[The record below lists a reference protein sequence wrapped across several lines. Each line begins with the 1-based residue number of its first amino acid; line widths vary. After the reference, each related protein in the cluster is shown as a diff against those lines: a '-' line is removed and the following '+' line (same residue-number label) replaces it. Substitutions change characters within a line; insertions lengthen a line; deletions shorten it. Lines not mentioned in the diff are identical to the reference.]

1 MIALSRTRRALAAL
15 TKNNSATLV
24 LLWTALVAASLFW
37 NTRVLH
43 DNTLERARVEARALH
58 ELNLMYRQWSAGHGG
73 VYVPVTDTLKPN
85 PYLRVPDRD
94 VTTTGGKRLTL
105 VNPAWLTRQ
114 VFELLDR
121 QSSLNV
127 VSHITSLKYLN
138 PVNRPDPWEEKGLMA
153 FEQGLTEVT
162 DATTIGGQPY
172 MRLLS
177 PFKTERPCLKCH
189 AHQGY
194 KAGDIRGGIS
204 IAVPLKP
211 YLDIERKE
219 KRSLLLAHAFFWVIG
234 GGGIALY
241 AGNARKQRDIL
252 AGQEARYRL
261 LFDSNPHPLWVYDLE
276 TLRFLMVNDAAVRR
290 YGYSREEFLSMT
302 IADIRPPEDV
312 PGLVRNVVR
321 VVDGIDYAGTWRHRK
336 KDGSLIFV
344 EIISHVLDFAGRRAE
359 LVLAHDVTDRMRL
372 EDQLR
377 QAQKMEA
384 VGQLAGG
391 VAHDFNNI
399 LTAIIG
405 YGNVLQMKMREETP
419 LRPYVEQILS
429 AADKAAVLT
438 HGLLAFSRRR
448 LIDPRPVSVN
458 EFVSRTGRLLQ
469 RLLREDIEL
478 RITPSAE
485 DLSIMAD
492 SVHLEQV
499 LMNLAAN
506 AMDAMP
512 GGGALTIEC
521 RKADLGE
528 HAAKILNLPGPGVY
542 ALVRVSDT
550 GVGMTE
556 KTLEKIFEPF
566 FTTKE
571 TGRGTG
577 LGLSMAYGTV
587 TQHSG
592 RIVAESE
599 PGKGSTFSLYLPVIT
614 QGRGKEPE
622 QAAPP
627 PPEGGRETI
636 LVAEDNEAIR
646 QLAVAVLRE
655 FGYTVIE
662 AVDGE
667 DALVKFSENRDAVR
681 MLLLDVIMPKKN
693 GKAVYDEVR
702 KTRPEMKALFI
713 SGYAA
718 DVIHRH
724 GILDEGLTFI
734 SKPVSLKTLLKEVR
748 EVLDKEPRR

>member
-1 MIALSRTRRALAAL
+1 MIAISRTRQALAAL
-15 TKNNSATLV
+15 TKNNSVTLV
-24 LLWTALVAASLFW
+24 LLWTALVAASFFW

-58 ELNLMYRQWSAGHGG
+58 ELNLMYRRWSAGHGG
-73 VYVPVTDTLKPN
+73 VYVPVTDAFKPN
-85 PYLRVPDRD
+85 PYLRAPDRD
-94 VTTTGGKRLTL
+94 VTTTDGKRLTL
-105 VNPAWLTRQ
+105 VNPAWLTKQ

-127 VSHITSLKYLN
+127 ISRITSLKYLN
-138 PVNRPDPWEEKGLMA
+138 PANKPDPWEEKGLLA
-153 FEQGLTEVT
+153 FEQGLTDVT
-162 DATTIGGQPY
+162 DVTTISGQPY

-177 PFKTERPCLKCH
+177 PFKTDVPCLKYH
-189 AHQGY
+189 GRQGY
-194 KAGDIRGGIS
+194 EAGDIRGGIS

-211 YLDIERKE
+211 YLDIKRKE
-219 KRSLLLAHAFFWVIG
+219 KRSLLLAHVFFWFIG

-241 AGNARKQRDIL
+241 TGNARKQRDIL
-252 AGQEARYRL
+252 AGQEAKYRL
-261 LFDSNPHPLWVYDLE
+261 LFDSNPHSMWVYDLE
-276 TLRFLMVNDAAVRR
+276 TLRFLMVNDAAIRR
-290 YGYSREEFLSMT
+290 YGYSRDEFLSMT

-312 PGLVRNVVR
+312 PGLIRNVVR
-321 VVDGIDYAGTWRHRK
+321 VVDGIDYAGTWRHRE

-405 YGNVLQMKMREETP
+405 YGNVLQMKMRGETP

-448 LIDPRPVSVN
+448 LIDPRPASVN
-458 EFVSRTGRLLQ
+458 EFVSRTGGLLR

-478 RITPSAE
+478 RITPSPE

-492 SVHLEQV
+492 SVQLEQV

-512 GGGALTIEC
+512 GGGALSIEC
-521 RKADLGE
+521 RKADLDE
-528 HAAKILNLPGPGVY
+528 HAAKILNLPCPGVY

-571 TGRGTG
+571 TGKGTG

-587 TQHSG
+587 TQHGG

-599 PGKGSTFSLYLPVIT
+599 PGKGSAFSLYLPVIM
-614 QGRGKEPE
+614 QGRGKEPD

-646 QLAVAVLRE
+646 QLAAAVLRE

-667 DALVKFSENRDAVR
+667 DALVKFSENQDAVR

-702 KTRPEMKALFI
+702 KARPEMKALFI

-724 GILDEGLTFI
+724 GILDEGLHFI
-734 SKPVSLKTLLKEVR
+734 SKPVSLKTLLKKVR
-748 EVLDKEPRR
+748 EVLDNESHC